1 MQIYIKIKQ
10 AGKRRLLLDNQAITI
25 EDIGEN
31 PTLHD
36 LIQAVVTQQVNA
48 YNAKTLEKPLVDFL
62 TETQIQHAA
71 ENGKI
76 GFGTIYNEG
85 KADLAQAHQN
95 AIFAYIDGLFAVG
108 IDGKIIEKLQENIS
122 IKENS
127 VVLFVK
133 LTLLMG

>member
-1 MQIYIKIKQ
+1 MQIYIKLKQ

-25 EDIGEN
+25 EELGEN
-31 PTLHD
+31 PTLRD
-36 LIQAVVTQQVNA
+36 LIKAVVTQQVNA
-48 YNAKTLEKPLVDFL
+48 YNAKTLEQPLVDFL

-95 AIFAYIDGLFAVG
+95 AIEAHIDGLFAVG
-108 IDGKIIEKLQENIS
+108 IDGKMIEKLAENIS
-122 IKENS
+122 IKENA

-133 LTLLMG
+133 LTLLVG